1 MNWKDL
7 ENEST
12 LDLIEF
18 IKSKDDPGY
27 LELAEA
33 AFVVITFRFR
43 QKLIDQCVIMCR
55 KWHLTEDDAIELTN
69 RIFKKFWLYPK
80 FRHEKWVGRS
90 VDSAL
95 IRYLN
100 GIGNREIHGIANN
113 VLPLYT
119 GMETVVYS
127 LIDCTIDHTPESL
140 KKLQAHEAFLD
151 NLFLKLTP
159 KHKTIFL
166 TYKQHEIS
174 GHNLPGHL
182 LKAMQEQLNL
192 TQATIRVYKKQALEL
207 INNELNREKK

>member
-12 LDLIEF
+12 QDLIEF

-43 QKLIDQCVIMCR
+43 QKLIDQCVIMCS
-55 KWHLTEDDAIELTN
+55 KWHLTEDDAIELAN
-69 RIFKKFWLYPK
+69 RIFKRFWLYSK
-80 FRHEKWVGRS
+80 FRQEKWVGRS

-100 GIGNREIHGIANN
+100 GIGNREIHALVNN
-113 VLPLYT
+113 LPPLYT

-127 LIDCTIDHTPESL
+127 LIDSTIDHSPETL
-140 KKLQAHEAFLD
+140 KKLQALEEWLDKMFLR
-151 NLFLKLTP
+151 LTP
-159 KHKTIFL
+159 KHKTIYL

-174 GHNLPGHL
+174 GRNLPGHL
-182 LKAMQEQLNL
+182 LKAMQGQLNL

-207 INNELNREKK
+207 INSELNREKK